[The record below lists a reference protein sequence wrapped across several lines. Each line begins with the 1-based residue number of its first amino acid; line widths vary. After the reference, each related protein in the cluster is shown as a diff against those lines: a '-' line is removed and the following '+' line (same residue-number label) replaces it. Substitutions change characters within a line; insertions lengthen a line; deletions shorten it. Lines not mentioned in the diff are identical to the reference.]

1 MKVRRG
7 YVSNSSSSSFIIA
20 LVRKPETVEEMKEL
34 LFQEDEWFP
43 RPGPGEGIYPAMEIA
58 QRVFD
63 DLQNCEPL
71 THEECLKLMTGS
83 CTRPYDWKTIE
94 YLASKETGKYDL
106 EEANKFWRL
115 NAEATFKPLQER
127 HGHKLLFELHY
138 GDEDGMPSAIM
149 EHGNLFE
156 LVPHIR
162 ISHH

>member
-1 MKVRRG
+1 MKVRQG

-34 LFQEDEWFP
+34 LFREDEWFP
-43 RPGPGEGIYPAMEIA
+43 RPGPGEGIYPTMEIA

-63 DLQNCEPL
+63 DLGEPL
-71 THEECLKLMTGS
+71 THGECLELMTGN
-83 CTRPYDWKTIE
+83 CMWPYDWKTIE
-94 YLASKETGKYDL
+94 HYASKDTGKYDPEKASEL
-106 EEANKFWRL
+106 WRK
-115 NAEATFKPLQER
+115 NAEETFRRLRER

-138 GDEDGMPSAIM
+138 GDNDGMPDAIM

-156 LVPHIR
+156 IVPHLQ